1 MLGIVTY
8 KDPAKKVLY
17 NYGTLVGVASES
29 PIATSESLFS
39 GLNVGYSNQNGWKLV
54 VIGVERFKILSS
66 TEENG
71 TTYATIHIEKD
82 KDSKIS
88 DQVLEQL
95 RNQGKSYF
103 KSLAMPDNVT
113 VERENF
119 IESEKDPLQLGFY
132 IAGHLDIPIADKQL
146 LLENFKLEE
155 RSVQILS
162 HISTLLAEDQLSKEI
177 SEKMKKGISRKM
189 EIRQKE
195 IESKFESTDEHQKLE
210 NTLKAIQLPNEYK
223 KTILEE
229 MKNLKTMKKFYPE
242 YSMLRNYLDTV
253 ASLPWGISSQ
263 DNYNLKHAKE
273 QLDSDHFGLEKVKKR
288 ILEFIAV
295 RGLRN
300 DMKGSILCFTGPP
313 GVGKTSLGK
322 SIADSIGRK
331 FVRISLGGVRDEAE
345 IRGHRRTYVGSMPGV
360 LIKVKST

>member
-1 MLGIVTY
+1 MFGIATY
-8 KDPAKKVLY
+8 KDPAKKLLY
-17 NYGTLVGVASES
+17 NYGTLVGVASET

-66 TEENG
+66 SEENG
-71 TTYATIHIEKD
+71 IVHATIQVEKD

-88 DQVLEQL
+88 ESLLDNLKKS
-95 RNQGKSYF
+95 GKSYF
-103 KSLAMPDNVT
+103 KSLAMPENIT
-113 VERENF
+113 IERENF
-119 IESEKDPLQLGFY
+119 IDTEKDPMHLGFY
-132 IAGHLDIPIADKQL
+132 IAGYLDLPIPEKQSI
-146 LLENFKLEE
+146 LENFKLED
-155 RSVQILS
+155 RSQKILA

-177 SEKMKKGISRKM
+177 SEKMKKDISRKM
-189 EIRQKE
+189 EMRQKE
-195 IESKFESTDEHQKLE
+195 IESKIDSVDEHQKLE
-210 NTLKAIQLPNEYK
+210 DSIKNIQIPIEYK
-223 KTILEE
+223 KTLLEE
-229 MKNLKTMKKFYPE
+229 VKNLKGMKKFFPE
-242 YSMLRNYLDTV
+242 YSMLKNYLDTV
-253 ASLPWGISSQ
+253 ASLPWGVSSQ
-263 DNYNLKHAKE
+263 DNYDLKHAKG

-295 RGLRN
+295 RGLRG

-345 IRGHRRTYVGSMPGV
+345 IRGHRRTYVASMPGS
-360 LIKVKST
+360 LIKVQPT